1 MRPFRFFFMFSLGIF
16 LFLFVGRFILFALFA
31 AAILSLIFF
40 IGRKVMTF
48 FRGMDWEGSP
58 SGYYGRR
65 RMKPVWKN
73 DLLLEYPQA
82 IPIEKMVKAERVIE
96 VQ

>member
-1 MRPFRFFFMFSLGIF
+1 MRPFRFFFMFSLGIL
-16 LFLFVGRFILFALFA
+16 LFLFVGRFILFALLG

-48 FRGMDWEGSP
+48 FRGMDWEGHP
-58 SGYYGRR
+58 SGYYGRG

-73 DLLLEYPQA
+73 DMLLEYPR
-82 IPIEKMVKAERVIE
+82 PISIEQSVKAERVIE